1 MKDEKWVPFIKHTK
15 LNAHKVKLRRVNHLL
30 LHADFSKLMGPNN
43 ICIVDG
49 SWDYF
54 VYLIL
59 HVANGFGFLGD
70 LDLFQIDRFLW
81 LLCCGNSTSSSCLL
95 SNALI
100 VHCKYTIAYLSL
112 FHIMLKPMHQGY
124 KFIIS

>member
-1 MKDEKWVPFIKHTK
+1 M
-15 LNAHKVKLRRVNHLL
+15 
-30 LHADFSKLMGPNN
+30 MGPNN

-59 HVANGFGFLGD
+59 QMALVFSGD
-70 LDLFQIDRFLW
+70 LNLFQIDCFLW

-100 VHCKYTIAYLSL
+100 VHCNYTIAYMSL

-124 KFIIS
+124 KFNIS